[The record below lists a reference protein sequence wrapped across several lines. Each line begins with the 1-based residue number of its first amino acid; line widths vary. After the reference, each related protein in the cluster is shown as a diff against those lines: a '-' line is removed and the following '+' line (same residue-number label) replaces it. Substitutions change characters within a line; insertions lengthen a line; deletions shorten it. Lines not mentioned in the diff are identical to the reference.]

1 MDDILTHSKRE
12 DHIGHLIDLF
22 KAIMR
27 NGLKISPR
35 KCKLFKKELVFMGIT
50 ILVEDGMPKI
60 RPLKTRIDA
69 IQKVNPPKTI
79 KECRSFC
86 GMVNY
91 MSMFLPSLQEK
102 LIPIYFITRKG
113 IPFYWG
119 EEQQKA
125 FEDIKKDVT
134 NAPVLLMPNSTGHF
148 VLVSDTSKIGCGAAL
163 YQKQRG
169 KYHLVAYYS
178 KRLPEAVANYSIS
191 ELELTGVM
199 ANVAAFK
206 HLLRNANFHVYCD
219 HSALVHILK
228 AKREPPTL
236 RLKKLIENLSEYKF
250 DIYFLKGKEM
260 HISDFLSRHP
270 DDEDSPNE
278 IIPIA
283 FMLQELGNSKFPDH
297 LLYLKEV
304 VDALPEQDNYIPY
317 QEDDFMFI
325 FSNDKHENMSL
336 LSDLYGTE
344 YSRINSLDVCKQE
357 KKQLHDILYIMTR
370 SMSKAKQAEVPA
382 IYPLKGEHKK
392 PEHVKPDEVRKEN
405 NEQNLPVQVMQTEP
419 MEIPV
424 IEEYT
429 EVPKV
434 HEQGKEHI
442 YQKPNLDEQVR
453 RPNPL
458 LEPSSYPQ
466 VMAKQLPKYEGLLKP
481 QPIEIELRGRL
492 PSYEVDKAIEKYPF
506 SMDIPSIEELK
517 EKKRKLFHKIPEETV
532 FRKHIPKQLELDKF
546 IDALKEKVI
555 HDYNIP
561 ISIKAL
567 RAEYKRSPYFKDIVK
582 YIRTGY
588 CSYVGKAQRLFK
600 MLCEDYLM
608 MDGVLF
614 KIRYVKEHK
623 GKPTLVCV
631 YQRSI
636 YQQFCTSI
644 IHLC

>member
-1 MDDILTHSKRE
+1 
-12 DHIGHLIDLF
+12 
-22 KAIMR
+22 
-27 NGLKISPR
+27 
-35 KCKLFKKELVFMGIT
+35 
-50 ILVEDGMPKI
+50 
-60 RPLKTRIDA
+60 
-69 IQKVNPPKTI
+69 
-79 KECRSFC
+79 
-86 GMVNY
+86 
-91 MSMFLPSLQEK
+91 MFLPSLQEK

-125 FEDIKKDVT
+125 FESIKKDVT

-278 IIPIA
+278 IILIA

-325 FSNDKHENMSL
+325 FSNDKQENMSF
-336 LSDLYGTE
+336 LSDLYGAE
-344 YSRINSLDVCKQE
+344 CSRINSLNVCKQE
-357 KKQLHDILYIMTR
+357 KEQLHDILNIMTR

-392 PEHVKPDEVRKEN
+392 PEHVKPDEVT
-405 NEQNLPVQVMQTEP
+405 NETGEQDHPVQTEP
-419 MEIPV
+419 MEIPAV
-424 IEEYT
+424 EEYT

-434 HEQGKEHI
+434 HEQEIGNI
-442 YQKPNLDEQVR
+442 YQTPKLDEQVR

-458 LEPSSYPQ
+458 LEPSSYPH

-588 CSYVGKAQRLFK
+588 CSYVGKAQKLFK
-600 MLCEDYLM
+600 MLCEDYLL
-608 MDGVLF
+608 MDGILF
-614 KIRYVKEHK
+614 KIRFVKNTK
-623 GKPTLVCV
+623 VNQLWFCV

-636 YQQFCTSI
+636 YQHFVPVPYTFASRTSMCDDYVSDGKEK
-644 IHLC
+644 LLFPYNVTTDQSVCCKLL